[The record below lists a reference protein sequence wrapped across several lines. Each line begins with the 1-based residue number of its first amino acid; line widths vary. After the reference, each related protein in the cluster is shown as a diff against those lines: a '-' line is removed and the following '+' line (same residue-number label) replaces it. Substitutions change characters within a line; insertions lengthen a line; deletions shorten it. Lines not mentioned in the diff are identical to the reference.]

1 MPLDHSVKRLP
12 EHEEIL
18 KKYGGDIHSPEY
30 HKELYNSNMKLYRH
44 RHKERI
50 QEYNREY
57 QRKYREN
64 KPYLYGL
71 KMWNKHHPDC
81 QLSLDEYIEYRKQKE
96 QKRLAKL
103 EKKKNEI
110 QRKV

>member
-12 EHEEIL
+12 EHEDIL

-57 QRKYREN
+57 QQKYREER
-64 KPYLYGL
+64 KFYYGL
-71 KMWNKHHPDC
+71 LMWNRKHPNN
-81 QLSLDEYIEYRKQKE
+81 QMTEEQYIEYRKQKE
-96 QKRLAKL
+96 IRRLAKL
-103 EKKKNEI
+103 EKKK
-110 QRKV
+110 KCLKD

>member
-71 KMWNKHHPDC
+71 KMWNRKHPNN
-81 QLSLDEYIEYRKQKE
+81 QMTMEQYIDYRTQKE
-96 QKRLAKL
+96 IRRQEKLAR
-103 EKKKNEI
+103 KKHD
-110 QRKV
+110 

>member
-18 KKYGGDIHSPEY
+18 KKYGGDIHDESY
-30 HKELYNSNMKLYRH
+30 HRDVYNSNMRKYRA

-57 QRKYREN
+57 QRKYREER
-64 KPYLYGL
+64 KTY
-71 KMWNKHHPDC
+71 
-81 QLSLDEYIEYRKQKE
+81 YRTIDVE
-96 QKRLAKL
+96 
-103 EKKKNEI
+103 
-110 QRKV
+110 

>member
-1 MPLDHSVKRLP
+1 MPLDHSVNRLP

-30 HKELYNSNMKLYRH
+30 HHELYISNMRKYRA

-57 QRKYREN
+57 QKIYRAERKY
-64 KPYLYGL
+64 Y
-71 KMWNKHHPDC
+71 
-81 QLSLDEYIEYRKQKE
+81 YRTIDVE
-96 QKRLAKL
+96 
-103 EKKKNEI
+103 
-110 QRKV
+110 